1 MGFFL
6 LPHPCV
12 AAGGNPKYPE
22 AEEALSKAGSGHGLL
37 EDEVGTTAG
46 LAAGPAS
53 LLVQGSSIAALAKG
67 QQPWEIT
74 AVSLCA
80 LKSSSAMSQ
89 YFCSSPSMHA
99 AEEIFFLAQVFI
111 FNSSLRL
118 AELLHGGKERF
129 APTAVEQCWGGRALL
144 GLWDVLWCHPM
155 SRVMLWWGL
164 GAVPEAVCKH
174 LENC

>member
-1 MGFFL
+1 MDFFL

-22 AEEALSKAGSGHGLL
+22 AEEALSEASAGHGLL
-37 EDEVGTTAG
+37 EDEVGTVAE
-46 LAAGPAS
+46 LPAGPAS
-53 LLVQGSSIAALAKG
+53 LLVWGFSSAALAKG

-74 AVSLCA
+74 A

-99 AEEIFFLAQVFI
+99 AEMFFLAQVFI
-111 FNSSLRL
+111 FNSSLCL
-118 AELLHGGKERF
+118 AELLHGGKESV

-144 GLWDVLWCHPM
+144 GL
-155 SRVMLWWGL
+155 
-164 GAVPEAVCKH
+164 
-174 LENC
+174 